1 MMRCRT
7 WSKESGKGDGGGGV
21 DCRSGFAVTAVRIV
35 APGLCPSL
43 RLVAVEPSGSHP
55 LFAGAVVNGCNAEVG
70 AGWEKVVVG
79 SGLPFRLCRHCR
91 AHCGARPLP
100 LAAARGG
107 RTKWF
112 SSTLCGSGGERL
124 WCQTWGGLGKSGGRE
139 WIRTTEG
146 NCQQIYSLP
155 RLAASVPYH
164 IEVLRRQRCYGV
176 QREVIYTEKHP
187 RQAALRQ
194 IPERS

>member
-1 MMRCRT
+1 MPFRLCRHCRAHCGARPLPLAAARGGRT
-7 WSKESGKGDGGGGV
+7 KWFSSTLCGSSRERVWCRELGRVGK
-21 DCRSGFAVTAVRIV
+21 R
-35 APGLCPSL
+35 
-43 RLVAVEPSGSHP
+43 
-55 LFAGAVVNGCNAEVG
+55 
-70 AGWEKVVVG
+70 VVVG